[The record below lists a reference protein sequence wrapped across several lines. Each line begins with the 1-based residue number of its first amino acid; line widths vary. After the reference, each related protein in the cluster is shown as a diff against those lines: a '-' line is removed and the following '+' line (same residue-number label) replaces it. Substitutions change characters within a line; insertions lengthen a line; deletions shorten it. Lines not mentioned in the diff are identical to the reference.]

1 MDISIVIITYNHDRY
16 LEQCMLSCLRQN
28 KTKLKYEI
36 IVVDDGSTDNTPK
49 ILQKFVQENVRLFRI
64 ENSGIE
70 KAANFGFQQAKG
82 SYIVRVDADDL
93 LMPEYVQTLEMFIEE
108 KYVFFYPNYIE
119 IDEVGKALKQVWLPE
134 FDVNEILNR
143 GDFLASGTLI
153 RADVL
158 NSFGGY
164 QEKIVNSGL
173 ENYEFIIDI
182 ILSGS
187 KGKNIPAI
195 LFKYRRHGKNLSTL
209 KRDQIIDYGCEL
221 FARKNLGRFSTNI
234 YHPYDLRI

>member
-1 MDISIVIITYNHDRY
+1 MNISIVIITYNHERY
-16 LEQCMLSCLRQN
+16 LEQCLLSCLRQN
-28 KTKLKYEI
+28 KTNLKYEI

-49 ILQKFVQENVRLFRI
+49 IFQKFDNENIRLFRI

-70 KAANFGFQQAKG
+70 KAANFGFQQATG
-82 SYIVRVDADDL
+82 NHIARVDADDL
-93 LMPEYVQTLEMFIEE
+93 LMLDYLQTMERFIEE
-108 KYVFFYPNYIE
+108 KSAFFYPNYIE
-119 IDEVGKALKQVWLPE
+119 IDEVGKALKKVLLPE
-134 FDVNEILNR
+134 FDANEILNR

-164 QEKIVNSGL
+164 QENVVNSGL
-173 ENYEFIIDI
+173 ENYEFIIDV
-182 ILSGS
+182 ILSGLQ
-187 KGKNIPAI
+187 GTNIPAI
-195 LFKYRRHGKNLSTL
+195 LFKYRRHGQNLSTL
-209 KRDQIIDYGCEL
+209 KRDQIIDYGREL